1 MITDFIKCYIFFL
14 HLCTPQIFLKLL
26 LLDEEMKRYMGWER
40 SLIQL
45 LLIAFMENNWPH
57 MHCLVLRGTVRPLSD
72 PPKGLLDWE
81 LAINFKSL
89 ITVLCQAAFHPGGR
103 GKAVCEIHSE
113 MVFARAF
120 ERSHKAGAV
129 LDDPRWSLPSRDILQ
144 Y

>member
-1 MITDFIKCYIFFL
+1 
-14 HLCTPQIFLKLL
+14 
-26 LLDEEMKRYMGWER
+26 
-40 SLIQL
+40 
-45 LLIAFMENNWPH
+45 
-57 MHCLVLRGTVRPLSD
+57 MHRLVLRGTVRPLSD
-72 PPKGLLDWE
+72 PPKGVLDWE

-129 LDDPRWSLPSRDILQ
+129 LDDPPGSLPTRDILR